1 MKTRIQLGAIIILSV
16 LAIALLLSQNANPDF
31 RPFWSLKRV
40 QEKIYLKFKNSPQ
53 DKIDYMSGLLN
64 VRLNEMDHL
73 VNSKSYDFVL
83 PASLRYS
90 TLAGQITDLIIANNL
105 KDKIPA
111 ITAQF
116 IDHQA
121 VLRSI
126 YVIYPKNI
134 SDNVEYKY
142 IEDDINYLRLYLD
155 KLEKVK

>member
-1 MKTRIQLGAIIILSV
+1 MKTRIQLGAIIILSI

-31 RPFWSLKRV
+31 GPFWSLKRV
-40 QEKIYLKFKNSPQ
+40 QEKIYLKFKNYPQ

-64 VRLNEMDHL
+64 VRLNEMNHL
-73 VNSKSYDFVL
+73 VNSKSYGYVL
-83 PASLRYS
+83 PTSLRYS

-121 VLRSI
+121 VLYDL
-126 YVIYPKNI
+126 YVIYPKN